1 MRTPVLSMRPI
12 QPDLDQHQTVCHL
25 FLRSIELAMDEDTK
39 DVNDANMKAVVRS
52 REVWDGARLSRDE
65 VAFDLAE

>member
-1 MRTPVLSMRPI
+1 
-12 QPDLDQHQTVCHL
+12 
-25 FLRSIELAMDEDTK
+25 MDEDTK
-39 DVNDANMKAVVRS
+39 DVNDANMQAVVRS